1 MSRILKIA
9 AAAALLSGL
18 AGCAVVPAQGAY
30 VGPSVAVGVA
40 VRPAPYYATP
50 YYSSPYYA
58 TPYYA
63 TPYYSSR
70 PYYRGYGHGH
80 GYRHW

>member
-40 VRPAPYYATP
+40 VRPAPYYSA
-50 YYSSPYYA
+50 PYYA
-58 TPYYA
+58 APYYG
-63 TPYYSSR
+63 SR
-70 PYYRGYGHGH
+70 PYNRGYGHGH

>member
-18 AGCAVVPAQGAY
+18 AGCAVVPAQVAY

-40 VRPAPYYATP
+40 VRPAPYYPTP

-58 TPYYA
+58 APYYGA
-63 TPYYSSR
+63 

-80 GYRHW
+80 GHGYRRW

>member
-18 AGCAVVPAQGAY
+18 AGCAVVPAPVAW

-40 VRPAPYYATP
+40 VRPAPYYSAP

-58 TPYYA
+58 TPYYG
-63 TPYYSSR
+63 SR
-70 PYYRGYGHGH
+70 PYNRGYGHGH